1 MALHRHGPY
10 SKALLAVPFGL
21 VGLVTVVDALVPP
34 EVHLGPFL
42 VAAPAVTASFA
53 GLRMTAFVGAVAV
66 LAQALVA
73 VMRTSFNDLNHT
85 YQIIA
90 LFLISAFAAFLAGL
104 RERNDQRLN
113 QLRSVAEATQHVV
126 MRPLPVRS
134 GPLHIA
140 TVYLAAEDEA
150 QLGGDLYAQ
159 ARAGD
164 GTRMIVGDVRGKGL
178 DAIGEAADVL
188 GAFRALAHKD
198 TELSELVALLDTGVA
213 ANTADAHQERAET
226 ADGSETFVTAV
237 VIEIPDAS
245 REIHLISCGHPPPLL
260 LRGDLVNPLEARD
273 PSPPLGLGNLLAG
286 TSTTDTFTFDVGD
299 VLLLYTD
306 GVIEARD
313 PSGVFYS
320 LPQAVSACL
329 SKNPESLLAHLKV
342 DLQRHA
348 GGHLSDDAA
357 MVAIERLDVTAAPEA
372 VRRRPDDRQRPDQ
385 ISPGWT
391 DFDH

>member
-1 MALHRHGPY
+1 M
-10 SKALLAVPFGL
+10 
-21 VGLVTVVDALVPP
+21 TVVDVLVPP

-73 VMRTSFNDLNHT
+73 VSRTSFNDLNHT

-104 RERNDQRLN
+104 REQSDLRLN
-113 QLRSVAEATQHVV
+113 QLRSVAEAAQHVV

-134 GPLHIA
+134 GPLRIA
-140 TVYLAAEDEA
+140 SVYLAAEDEA

-159 ARAGD
+159 ARTDD

-188 GAFRALAHKD
+188 GAFRALAHKE
-198 TELSELVALLDTGVA
+198 TELSELVTLLDTGVA

-237 VIEIPDAS
+237 VIEIPDSS

-260 LRGDLVNPLEARD
+260 LRGDRVISLEARE
-273 PSPPLGLGNLLAG
+273 PSPPLGLGNLLAAP
-286 TSTTDTFTFDVGD
+286 STTDSFPFDVGD

-313 PSGVFYS
+313 PSGAFYS

-329 SKNPESLLAHLKV
+329 SKEPESLLAHLNA

-357 MVAIERLDVTAAPEA
+357 MVAIERLEVTAAPEV
-372 VRRRPDDRQRPDQ
+372 VRCRLDDRQRPDQ
-385 ISPGWT
+385 VTPGWT
-391 DFDH
+391 DFDQ